1 MTMTIAHT
9 AQRSGATPEGLLV
22 RHPLVSFF
30 LLAFAF
36 TWGYWWLI
44 WAPLQ
49 LSDQNNELTHFSR
62 FRSGTP
68 S

>member
-1 MTMTIAHT
+1 MTMTIADT
-9 AQRSGATPEGLLV
+9 AQQQGAPREGLLV
-22 RHPLVSFF
+22 RHPLVFFF

-49 LSDQNNELTHFSR
+49 LSAPCFS
-62 FRSGTP
+62 
-68 S
+68 